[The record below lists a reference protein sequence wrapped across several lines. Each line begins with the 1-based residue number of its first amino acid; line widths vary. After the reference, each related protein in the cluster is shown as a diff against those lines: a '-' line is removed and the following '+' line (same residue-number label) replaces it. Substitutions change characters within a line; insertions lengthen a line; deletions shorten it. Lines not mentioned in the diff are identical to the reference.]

1 MPRDLVAFSA
11 IFFCGLALVPAAAH
25 ALEMPNKIRLARE
38 DYFVAQK
45 LYRGWQ
51 FVASIVILA
60 LLSTAMLIGHARP
73 AGPGPAAASTVA
85 FLCVAATQVVFWT
98 FTLPVNRV
106 TQNWTKVVPQWE
118 QLRRRWE
125 YSHAS
130 AAVLNLVAF
139 VSAVLATL
147 WS

>member
-1 MPRDLVAFSA
+1 MPRDPLAFGA
-11 IFFCGLALVPAAAH
+11 IFFCGLALIPAAAH
-25 ALEMPNKIRLARE
+25 ALEMPNKIRLNRE
-38 DYFVAQK
+38 EYFVAQK

-51 FVASIVILA
+51 FVAPIVILA
-60 LLSTAMLIGHARP
+60 LLSTALLIGHART
-73 AGPGPAAASTVA
+73 AGPGAGAAAIVA
-85 FLCVAATQVVFWT
+85 FLCVATTQVVFWT
-98 FTLPVNRV
+98 LTFPVNRA
-106 TQNWTKVVPQWE
+106 TQNWTKVLPLWE

-139 VSAVLATL
+139 GAAVLATL